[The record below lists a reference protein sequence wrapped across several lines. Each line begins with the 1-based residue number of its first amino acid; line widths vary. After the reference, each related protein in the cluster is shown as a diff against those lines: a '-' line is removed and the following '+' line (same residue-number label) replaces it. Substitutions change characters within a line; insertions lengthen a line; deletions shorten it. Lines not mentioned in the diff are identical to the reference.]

1 MRKAISIVLLAV
13 ASILVPAIMQA
24 QEVSDKVKRECG
36 AAANYWAEA
45 IFDMKRRNKE
55 FILHRPSENWGEQ
68 VRNFMVESAKKS
80 NSLTQHELYTA
91 GFAYCIERRPRE

>member
-1 MRKAISIVLLAV
+1 MRKTILMVLLV
-13 ASILVPAIMQA
+13 VTSILVSGSLQA
-24 QEVSDKVKRECG
+24 QEVSDLVKRECG

-68 VRNFMVESAKKS
+68 VRNFMVDSAKKS